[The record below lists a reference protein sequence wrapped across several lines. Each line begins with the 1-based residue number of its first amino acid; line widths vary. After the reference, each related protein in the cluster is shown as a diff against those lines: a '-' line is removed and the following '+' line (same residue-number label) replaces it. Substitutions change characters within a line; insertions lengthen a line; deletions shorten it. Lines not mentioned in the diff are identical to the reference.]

1 TAEDL
6 TAAEWMFDMVKT
18 IAPSARK
25 PNFAGWANDIRLMR
39 ERDGRNHRDMCVLF
53 RWACQDNFW
62 SGNVLS
68 PAKLRDKWT
77 QLEINRNKQQAAVT
91 ASKPKL
97 DLTNTDWIYGV

>member
-1 TAEDL
+1 
-6 TAAEWMFDMVKT
+6 
-18 IAPSARK
+18 
-25 PNFAGWANDIRLMR
+25 MR

-77 QLEINRNKQQAAVT
+77 QLEINRN
-91 ASKPKL
+91 
-97 DLTNTDWIYGV
+97 

>member
-1 TAEDL
+1 
-6 TAAEWMFDMVKT
+6 
-18 IAPSARK
+18 
-25 PNFAGWANDIRLMR
+25 DIRLMR

-77 QLEINRNKQQAAVT
+77 QLEINRNKQQAGVT

-97 DLTNTDWIYGV
+97 DLTNTDWIYGVEL